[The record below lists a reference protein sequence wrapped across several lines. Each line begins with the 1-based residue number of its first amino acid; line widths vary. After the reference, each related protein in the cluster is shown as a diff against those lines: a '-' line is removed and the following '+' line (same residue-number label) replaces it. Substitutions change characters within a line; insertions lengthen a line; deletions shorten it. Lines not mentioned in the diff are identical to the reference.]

1 MNKTFKSLM
10 LTGAAL
16 AVLGGNALAADFIP
30 TPEPAGGFYAGVF
43 GGATWFS
50 DNGADFGLDG
60 CAIADNLPDGP
71 DPGGAPDC
79 HPDVSGEVSLDT
91 DTGFLVGGVLGYNW
105 GDTGLRSE
113 LELSYS
119 QANLDGF
126 DIDWDGAGNV
136 PPPPAHP
143 ALPDGDDLDFDGDV
157 SVTYIFGNLWYG
169 FGHMMD
175 MGGLSPYIGGGLGV
189 AFVNV
194 DIDAING
201 VDLDASGDE
210 TGFAY
215 QLGGGLMWNLADN
228 VALDLGYRW
237 RGVMLEDYEDDLNSH
252 NVLLG
257 INFGF

>member
-1 MNKTFKSLM
+1 M

-16 AVLGGNALAADFIP
+16 AVLGGNALAADIAP
-30 TPEPAGGFYAGVF
+30 APEPMLGGFYVGAF
-43 GGATWFS
+43 GGATWFTE
-50 DNGADFGLDG
+50 NGADFSYDG
-60 CAIADNLPDGP
+60 CEIAAGP
-71 DPGGAPDC
+71 PC
-79 HPDVSGEVSLDT
+79 HPDISGDISLDT
-91 DTGFLVGGVLGYNW
+91 DTGWLVGGVLGYNW
-105 GDTGLRSE
+105 GDSGLRSE
-113 LELSYS
+113 IELSYS

-126 DIDWDGAGNV
+126 DVDFDSNFHNGNV
-136 PPPPAHP
+136 AFDP
-143 ALPDGDDLDFDGDV
+143 DFDGDV

-189 AFVNV
+189 GFVNV
-194 DIDAING
+194 DIDAIEG
-201 VDLDASGDE
+201 IDLDASGDE

>member
-1 MNKTFKSLM
+1 MNKTLKTLI

-16 AVLGGNALAADFIP
+16 GLFGGTALAADFVP
-30 TPEPAGGFYAGVF
+30 APEPMLGGLYVGAF
-43 GGATWFS
+43 GGATWFTE
-50 DNGADFGLDG
+50 NGADFEYV
-60 CAIADNLPDGP
+60 N
-71 DPGGAPDC
+71 GGTY
-79 HPDVSGEVSLDT
+79 SGEISLDT

-105 GDTGLRSE
+105 AGTGLRTE

-126 DIDWDGAGNV
+126 DIDWDGGSRISSS
-136 PPPPAHP
+136 
-143 ALPDGDDLDFDGDV
+143 DFDGDV
-157 SVTYIFGNLWYG
+157 SVTYLFGNLWYG
-169 FGHMMD
+169 FGDMLN
-175 MGGLSPYIGGGLGV
+175 MGGISPYIGGGLGV
-189 AFVNV
+189 GFVNI
-194 DIDAING
+194 DIDAIDG
-201 VDLDASGDE
+201 VDIDASGDE

>member
-1 MNKTFKSLM
+1 MHKTLKSLM
-10 LTGAAL
+10 LSGAAL
-16 AVLGGNALAADFIP
+16 SLMGGAALAADFAP
-30 TPEPAGGFYAGVF
+30 APEPLGGFYVGAF
-43 GGATWFS
+43 GGATWFTE
-50 DNGADFGLDG
+50 NGADFTYENGGPSEDG
-60 CAIADNLPDGP
+60 EI
-71 DPGGAPDC
+71 
-79 HPDVSGEVSLDT
+79 SLDT

-105 GDTGLRSE
+105 AGTGLRTE

-126 DIDWDGAGNV
+126 DVDWDNGNV
-136 PPPPAHP
+136 QVIDP
-143 ALPDGDDLDFDGDV
+143 DFDGDV
-157 SVTYIFGNLWYG
+157 SVTYLFGNLWYG
-169 FGHMMD
+169 FGDMLN
-175 MGGLSPYIGGGLGV
+175 MGGISPYIGGGLGV
-189 AFVNV
+189 GFVNI
-194 DIDAING
+194 DIDSIGG

>member
-30 TPEPAGGFYAGVF
+30 TPAPAGGFYAGVF

-50 DNGADFGLDG
+50 DNGADFDGDG
-60 CAIADNLPDGP
+60 CSIADEGFGINRDQ
-71 DPGGAPDC
+71 C

-126 DIDWDGAGNV
+126 DIDWDGID
-136 PPPPAHP
+136 PDDHP
-143 ALPDGDDLDFDGDV
+143 GGLPDGDDLDFDGDV

-189 AFVNV
+189 GFVNV
-194 DIDAING
+194 DVDAIAG
-201 VDLDASGDE
+201 FDIDASGDE
-210 TGFAY
+210 TGLAY

>member
-1 MNKTFKSLM
+1 MNKTLRSLM
-10 LTGAAL
+10 LSGAALSLFGGAAL
-16 AVLGGNALAADFIP
+16 AADIAP
-30 TPEPAGGFYAGVF
+30 APEPMLGGFYVGAF
-43 GGATWFS
+43 GGATWFT
-50 DNGADFGLDG
+50 DNGADFEIGEDYDG
-60 CAIADNLPDGP
+60 DSASDFWGE
-71 DPGGAPDC
+71 
-79 HPDVSGEVSLDT
+79 SGNISLDT

-105 GDTGLRSE
+105 ADTGLRTE

-126 DIDWDGAGNV
+126 DIDWDNGFD
-136 PPPPAHP
+136 P
-143 ALPDGDDLDFDGDV
+143 GDVLCGGCEFDPDFDGDV
-157 SVTYIFGNLWYG
+157 SVTYLFGNLWYG
-169 FGHMMD
+169 FGDMLN
-175 MGGLSPYIGGGLGV
+175 MGGISPYIGGGLGV
-189 AFVNV
+189 GFVNI
-194 DIDAING
+194 DIDSIGG
-201 VDLDASGDE
+201 VGLDASGDE

>member
-16 AVLGGNALAADFIP
+16 AVLGGNAVAADFIP

-43 GGATWFS
+43 GGATWFTE
-50 DNGADFGLDG
+50 NGADFTLDLSN
-60 CAIADNLPDGP
+60 IDINPNV
-71 DPGGAPDC
+71 GGVQP
-79 HPDVSGEVSLDT
+79 HPDASGEISLDT

-126 DIDWDGAGNV
+126 DVDWDNAGAS
-136 PPPPAHP
+136 PHP
-143 ALPDGDDLDFDGDV
+143 LPDGDDLDFDGDV

>member
-1 MNKTFKSLM
+1 MNKTLKSLM

-16 AVLGGNALAADFIP
+16 SLWGGNALAADFIP
-30 TPEPAGGFYAGVF
+30 TPAPMGGFYAGAF

-50 DNGADFGLDG
+50 DNGADFTYDG
-60 CAIADNLPDGP
+60 CEIFTNP
-71 DPGGAPDC
+71 C
-79 HPDVSGEVSLDT
+79 HPDISGDISLDT
-91 DTGFLVGGVLGYNW
+91 DTGWLVGGVLGYNW
-105 GDTGLRSE
+105 ADTGLRTE
-113 LELSYS
+113 IELSYS

-126 DIDWDGAGNV
+126 DVDFDSNFHGGGV
-136 PPPPAHP
+136 GFDP
-143 ALPDGDDLDFDGDV
+143 DFDGDV
-157 SVTYIFGNLWYG
+157 SVTYLFGNLWYG
-169 FGHMMD
+169 FGDMLN
-175 MGGLSPYIGGGLGV
+175 MGGISPYIGGGLGV
-189 AFVNV
+189 GFVNI
-194 DIDAING
+194 DIDSIAG

>member
-1 MNKTFKSLM
+1 MNKTFKSLI
-10 LTGAAL
+10 LSGAAL
-16 AVLGGNALAADFIP
+16 SLWGGTALAADFIP

-43 GGATWFS
+43 GGATWFNE
-50 DNGADFGLDG
+50 NGADFALDLSD
-60 CAIADNLPDGP
+60 IDIDQGP
-71 DPGGAPDC
+71 GFTP
-79 HPDVSGEVSLDT
+79 HPDATGEISLDT

-105 GDTGLRSE
+105 GDTGFRSE
-113 LELSYS
+113 IELSYS

-126 DIDWDGAGNV
+126 DVDWDSNAHGGAF
-136 PPPPAHP
+136 
-143 ALPDGDDLDFDGDV
+143 DDLVSNSDFDGDV

-175 MGGLSPYIGGGLGV
+175 MGGISPYLGGGLGV
-189 AFVNV
+189 GFVNV
-194 DIDAING
+194 DIDAIEG

-215 QLGGGLMWNLADN
+215 QIGGGLMWGLTDN
-228 VALDLGYRW
+228 VALDLGYRY
-237 RGVMLEDYEDDLNSH
+237 RGVMLEDYDDDLNSH

>member
-16 AVLGGNALAADFIP
+16 AVLSDNALAADFIP
-30 TPEPAGGFYAGVF
+30 TPAPVGGFYAGVF

-50 DNGADFGLDG
+50 DNGANFGLDG
-60 CAIADNLPDGP
+60 CSIFDGP
-71 DPGGAPDC
+71 GEDDC

-126 DIDWDGAGNV
+126 DIDWDNANNS
-136 PPPPAHP
+136 PHP
-143 ALPDGDDLDFDGDV
+143 LPDGDDLDFDGDV

-175 MGGLSPYIGGGLGV
+175 MGGISPYIGGGLGV
-189 AFVNV
+189 GFVNV
-194 DIDAING
+194 DVDAIAG
-201 VDLDASGDE
+201 IDLDASGDE